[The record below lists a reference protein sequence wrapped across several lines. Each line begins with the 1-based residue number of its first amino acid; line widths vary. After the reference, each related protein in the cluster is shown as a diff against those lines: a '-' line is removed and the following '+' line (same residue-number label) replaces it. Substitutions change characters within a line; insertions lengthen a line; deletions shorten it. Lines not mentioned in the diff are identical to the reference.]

1 MLQQADLD
9 DGQAI
14 MEEMVGDNSLD
25 DPNYI
30 LQGLTYIS
38 SVRPDEKPIYDKAK
52 EAHTVVQSQVRAG
65 EATSSRCMRLVS
77 VTRCVRWTGGARR
90 RRGPQVSY
98 LAACRLPSD
107 GTSRRGGSR
116 WWNLPSQLS
125 PTRTRATIT
134 CWSPFR
140 SGVEYVESVE

>member
-38 SVRPDEKPIYDKAK
+38 AVRPDEQPIYNKAK
-52 EAHTVVQSQVRAG
+52 DAQVIVQSQV
-65 EATSSRCMRLVS
+65 C
-77 VTRCVRWTGGARR
+77 ARR
-90 RRGPQVSY
+90 
-98 LAACRLPSD
+98 D
-107 GTSRRGGSR
+107 
-116 WWNLPSQLS
+116 
-125 PTRTRATIT
+125 
-134 CWSPFR
+134 R
-140 SGVEYVESVE
+140 SHGRDTTP